1 MGWGRKRG
9 SAAKEK
15 GAKATEIDVEAKALT
30 ILAMR
35 DHAVGELRK
44 KLEER
49 YYPDKHIDA
58 VIERF
63 TEMGYLNDERTAE
76 RFAKSLV
83 RQGWGPMKIRIKMKQ
98 KGYTSECIDDTMLE
112 VDDDATWLES
122 ATDRL
127 ESKFRKEPSE
137 LDDKEM
143 QKAYR
148 HLSYRGFP
156 GGIIRKILFN

>member
-1 MGWGRKRG
+1 MGWGRKRD

-15 GAKATEIDVEAKALT
+15 GAKATEIIVEAKALS

-35 DHAVGELRK
+35 DHAEGELRK

-49 YYPDKHIDA
+49 YYPKKHIDA

-63 TEMGYLNDERTAE
+63 VEIGYINDERTAE
-76 RFAKSLV
+76 RFIKSLV
-83 RQGWGPMKIRIKMKQ
+83 RQGWGPMKIRVKMRQ
-98 KGYTSECIDDTMLE
+98 KGYPAETIDDALAE
-112 VDDDATWLES
+112 VDEDATWLES

-127 ESKFRKEPSE
+127 ESKFRKEASE
-137 LDDKEM
+137 LDEKEM

-156 GGIIRKILFN
+156 GGIIRQILFS

>member
-1 MGWGRKRG
+1 MGWGRRRG
-9 SAAKEK
+9 SKAKEK
-15 GAKATEIDVEAKALT
+15 GAKATEIDVEAKALS

-35 DHAVGELRK
+35 DHAEGELRK
-44 KLEER
+44 KLKER

-63 TEMGYLNDERTAE
+63 TEMGYIDDERTAE
-76 RFAKSLV
+76 RFVRSLV
-83 RQGWGPMKIRIKMKQ
+83 RQGWGPMKIRVKMRQ
-98 KGYTSECIDDTMLE
+98 KGYPADCIDEALAE
-112 VDDDATWLES
+112 VDEDETWLES

-127 ESKFRKEPSE
+127 ERKFRKEASE
-137 LDDKEM
+137 LDEKEM

-156 GGIIRKILFN
+156 GGIIRKILFS

>member
-44 KLEER
+44 KLKER